1 MAGFVDKIG
10 RFFGFNKDTGSLEFM
25 AHHMTPES
33 LQAFATKYNL
43 RVQKDERGSYI
54 SVSRTQDKNDFISFY
69 ENWCNTYTNTAN
81 DFSGNRN
88 VTLSLYD
95 VMDENMTEIS
105 QTLDTYAEEA
115 ISYGIVENAINI
127 TCSDDGAYEVLMRV
141 LEKNKIFRRERADI
155 RAMCKY
161 GDAAYVL
168 TYPKEVWNR
177 WEQLPEEEKANKD
190 PLEFFNVDDLIISPV
205 NAKNFSIKSD
215 ETGEPIYYET
225 SADLYSNNHNG
236 SAAGGIM
243 TKTWQPWQFVR
254 FSLID
259 DITRPYGKSILY
271 GMRTLYDQLSTLE
284 ALLAMSRA
292 SKVSRLIIRVPVPG
306 DNAVEAFAQLSQA
319 KAMFKSQIFSDA
331 AGTKSGRKVAG
342 LTETLFM
349 PAGEGYEIDT
359 LKNDIDIS
367 STDDVDHFTEKAL
380 RATRLPKGFFA
391 GDGASDTGAALAERD
406 QKFSKA
412 LLTVQDG
419 YVSGL
424 VDLCA
429 CILTFAG
436 YDINEVDVEV
446 SIERPTKLSK
456 DTIEQYKTILDA
468 AVAIRDTVQSS
479 GDKSGYGLDTN
490 FAQLLVMMGIPS
502 DYIKLCLAKNPISI
516 LDQSELS
523 DLFTGLE
530 VAVYNQKKSEKYNP
544 SEEENKETD
553 KSAAEEGENKESED
567 NNEEGTEDSENTE
580 NTENS
585 TENSSLNKEDNWTG
599 GIDPENTAYSVSSSK
614 QLRICESGGVMK
626 VVSRASIKKNI
637 LRNPTLKTQL
647 KEVLADL
654 KNKHILNG

>member
-1 MAGFVDKIG
+1 MAGFINRIG
-10 RFFGFNKDTGSLEFM
+10 KFFGFNKDTGSLEFM
-25 AHHMTPES
+25 AHHLTPES
-33 LQAFATKYNL
+33 LQAFAAKYNL

-54 SVSRTQDKNDFISFY
+54 SVSRLQDRNDFISFY
-69 ENWCNTYTNTAN
+69 ENWCNTFTNTAN

-115 ISYGIVENAINI
+115 ISYGLIDNAINI

-168 TYPKEVWNR
+168 EYPKEVWNK
-177 WEQLPEEEKANKD
+177 WEALPEEERANKD
-190 PLEFFNVDDLIISPV
+190 PLEFFNVDDLIITPV
-205 NAKNFSIKSD
+205 NAKNFQIKAD

-236 SAAGGIM
+236 SAAAGIM

-292 SKVSRLIIRVPVPG
+292 SKVSRLIVRVPVPG
-306 DNAVEAFAQLSQA
+306 DNAVEAFSHLSQS

-349 PAGEGYEIDT
+349 PSGEGYEIDT

-391 GDGASDTGAALAERD
+391 GEGNSDTGAALAERD

-429 CILTFAG
+429 CILTYAG
-436 YDINEVDVEV
+436 YNVNEIDVEV

-456 DTIEQYKTILDA
+456 DTIDQYKTILDA

-479 GDKSGYGLDTN
+479 GDKAGFGLDTN
-490 FAQLLVMMGIPS
+490 FAQLLVMMGLPL
-502 DYIKLCLAKNPISI
+502 DYVKICLAKNPIAI
-516 LDQSELS
+516 LDQSDLTELFS
-523 DLFTGLE
+523 GME
-530 VAVYNQKKSEKYNP
+530 VALYNKDKSDKFKPEDQEQETN
-544 SEEENKETD
+544 SEENSEDTEENEET
-553 KSAAEEGENKESED
+553 SEPAD
-567 NNEEGTEDSENTE
+567 NNE
-580 NTENS
+580 NS
-585 TENSSLNKEDNWTG
+585 AGMKDVSWTG
-599 GIDPENTAYSVSSSK
+599 GIDPETSTNYSVSSSK
-614 QLRICESGGVMK
+614 QLRICESGGILK
-626 VVSRASIKKNI
+626 TVSRASIKRNL
-637 LRNPTLKTQL
+637 LRNPKLKTQL
-647 KEVLADL
+647 KEVFADL
-654 KNKHILNG
+654 KNKKNLNG